1 MTTIDPQHEQITSA
15 AGVLRAGGVVAF
27 PTETVYGLGA
37 DAMNEAAVRRVFA
50 IKGRPSRNPLIVH
63 VSSVEMATRCAKPGA
78 FDARAA
84 RLASA
89 FWPGPLTLVLPK
101 AASAPDVVTGG
112 GPTVAIR
119 VPAHPVALAL
129 IEALGGPI
137 VGPSANVS
145 GHVSPTTAAHVRAEF
160 GDAVMV
166 LEGGACVAGIES
178 TVLWLGAG
186 GNDRA
191 RVLRQGVISA
201 GQIEAALGEPVA
213 VGVEPAAAGGG
224 GAVASDGDSGGP
236 LMSPGLLTRHYSP
249 RTPSERVA
257 WGDWASVRAII
268 DREQG
273 KIGVLCFSTP
283 PDDIERAATVEH
295 VGEDPMIAAAK
306 LYAAMRR
313 LDDASPSV
321 IAIEMPPE
329 RWAGSAGTP
338 HDQGVWDAIRDRL
351 MRATASR
358 VI

>member
-1 MTTIDPQHEQITSA
+1 MATSDSQHEQIASA
-15 AGVLRAGGVVAF
+15 AGVLKAGGVVAF

-37 DAMNEAAVRRVFA
+37 DAMNASAVRRVFE

-63 VSSVEMATRCAKPGA
+63 VSSVQMATRCVAPGA
-78 FDARAA
+78 FDARAT
-84 RLASA
+84 RLAQA

-101 AASAPDVVTGG
+101 APGVPDVVTGG

-119 VPAHPVALAL
+119 VPSHPIALAL
-129 IEALGGPI
+129 IDALGGPI

-166 LEGGACVAGIES
+166 LDGGACVAGIES
-178 TVLWLGAG
+178 TVLWLGTG
-186 GNDRA
+186 QSDRA
-191 RVLRQGVISA
+191 IVLRQGVISA
-201 GQIEAALGEPVA
+201 GQIEAALGEPVGAATISDEDSRA
-213 VGVEPAAAGGG
+213 VLA
-224 GAVASDGDSGGP
+224 
-236 LMSPGLLTRHYSP
+236 SPGLLTRHYSP
-249 RTPSERVA
+249 RTRAERVE
-257 WGDWASVRAII
+257 WGDWACVRAII

-313 LDDASPSV
+313 LDDANPSV

-329 RWAGSAGTP
+329 RWAGSAGML
-338 HDQGVWDAIRDRL
+338 HDQGVWEAIRDRL
-351 MRATASR
+351 SRATSSL
-358 VI
+358 